1 MKKNAINNK
10 LKFYTA
16 GDWINI
22 FCKKQYKNYY
32 LRGEAYKKIADLG
45 DTIICEDLAGIN
57 PDIAPGIVYYNTII
71 LALVND
77 EYQKRAKKNT
87 NENYPQVFIGNT
99 KEDFI
104 NFDMGLSNSRENLYF
119 KENFK
124 EYYKYSEKDT
134 LTINLEDANIIEN
147 SYLNESIESKKDI
160 ILLNIDII
168 FDRIESTTYDL
179 FKERYPKK
187 NYPLLA
193 YYFSKN
199 AELELDR
206 LEDYELIYSFI
217 SELYT
222 FLYHCCD
229 YEHLD
234 EKKYHKML
242 EDIGNVCLEW
252 LNQQKIT
259 KDYLNSLNSIKKCQ
273 TGDTDPLTRFC
284 NNFLYELIADFKN
297 QKMIKECERCGDF
310 FSIDSKK
317 KTKKYCSLQFE
328 GKNCAKQAESKRHY
342 EKHKEEIKP
351 KAREYMKELRAFY
364 KEYGVKK

>member
-1 MKKNAINNK
+1 MKKNDINNK

-16 GDWINI
+16 GDYINI

-32 LRGEAYKKIADLG
+32 LRGEAHKLKAGLG
-45 DTIICEDLAGIN
+45 DTKICKYLVNKN
-57 PDIAPGIVYYNTII
+57 PDIAPGTVYYNTII
-71 LALVND
+71 FALVND
-77 EYQKRAKKNT
+77 EYQKRAIRNT

-104 NFDMGLSNSRENLYF
+104 NFDMWESFSGQPPNIE
-119 KENFK
+119 EIFK
-124 EYYKYSEKDT
+124 EYYNDYEKHT
-134 LTINLEDANIIEN
+134 FIINLEDVDIIEN
-147 SYLNESIESKKDI
+147 SYLNESIKSEKDI

-206 LEDYELIYSFI
+206 FGDYELIYSFI

-222 FLYHCCD
+222 FLHHCFD
-229 YEHLD
+229 YEYD

-259 KDYLNSLNSIKKCQ
+259 KRFLNSLNSLKNCQ
-273 TGDTDPLTRFC
+273 TSDADPLTRFC
-284 NNFLYELIADFKN
+284 NDFFYELIDDLKN
-297 QKMIKECERCGDF
+297 QKMIKECEFCGDF
-310 FSIDSKK
+310 FKYK
-317 KTKKYCSLQFE
+317 NNKKYCSMKYE
-328 GKNCAKQAESKRHY
+328 NKNCRIQAKEQRRY
-342 EKHKEEIKP
+342 Q
-351 KAREYMKELRAFY
+351 R
-364 KEYGVKK
+364 KKLKDFKK

>member
-1 MKKNAINNK
+1 MKKNAISNK

-16 GDWINI
+16 GDYINI

-32 LRGEAYKKIADLG
+32 LRGEAHKFIANLGHTEICKDL
-45 DTIICEDLAGIN
+45 DD
-57 PDIAPGIVYYNTII
+57 DIDPGIVYYETII
-71 LALVND
+71 FALVND

-87 NENYPQVFIGNT
+87 NEYYPQVFIGNT

-104 NFDMGLSNSRENLYF
+104 NFDWGLSNSRESLYF

-124 EYYKYSEKDT
+124 EEYKYSEKDT
-134 LTINLEDANIIEN
+134 LIINLEDADIIEN
-147 SYLNESIESKKDI
+147 SYLNESIESNKDI

-199 AELELDR
+199 AELELDW

-222 FLYHCCD
+222 FLYHCFD
-229 YEHLD
+229 YKYD

-252 LNQQKIT
+252 LNQKKIT
-259 KDYLNSLNSIKKCQ
+259 KDYLNSLNSFKNCQ
-273 TGDTDPLTRFC
+273 TSDADPLTRFC
-284 NNFLYELIADFKN
+284 NNFFCELIDELKS
-297 QKMIKECERCGDF
+297 QKMIKQCQFCKCGDF
-310 FSIDSKK
+310 FKYK
-317 KTKKYCSLQFE
+317 GNKKYCSVLSKYE
-328 GKNCAKQAESKRHY
+328 GKNCRIQALEQR
-342 EKHKEEIKP
+342 
-351 KAREYMKELRAFY
+351 RY
-364 KEYGVKK
+364 KKKKLENLLE